1 MSANIPA
8 RQTKRRFTPRQVL
21 FIREYLVDRNATAA
35 AKRAGYSPK
44 SAHAQGHRLLKDAE
58 IVNKIQ
64 RAVNARAKRL
74 DATADRLVQELMRIV
89 TADIRDVVRVEGT
102 AT

>member
-1 MSANIPA
+1 M
-8 RQTKRRFTPRQVL
+8 
-21 FIREYLVDRNATAA
+21 
-35 AKRAGYSPK
+35 
-44 SAHAQGHRLLKDAE
+44 LKDAK
-58 IVNKIQ
+58 IVNEIQ